1 MKISRHTVLIVDDEP
16 EVLDS
21 LRRILRDQDY
31 RILSTTSPVE
41 ALSMIEGGGI
51 DVLISDIDMPG
62 MTGIELVARVRQ
74 SYPDVVR
81 MLLTGGASL
90 DSALRAINEGEVYR
104 YLTKPWDKAVL
115 RETIRQ
121 ALDRLD
127 ELRRAA
133 GATRAVLLRER
144 MLSELE
150 TMHPGIRTVTLD
162 GTDYPLDLDRLDGV
176 AATLAS
182 PTLRT
187 FFSR

>member
-1 MKISRHTVLIVDDEP
+1 MKLSRHTVLIVDDEP

-41 ALSMIEGGGI
+41 ALSLIEGGGI

-62 MTGIELVARVRQ
+62 MSGIELVARVRQ

-133 GATRAVLLRER
+133 SAGRAVLLRER
-144 MLSELE
+144 LLSELAA
-150 TMHPGIRTVTLD
+150 MHPGIREVTLD
-162 GTDYPLDLDRLDGV
+162 GGDYVLELGRLDGV
-176 AATLAS
+176 AASLAS
-182 PTLRT
+182 PMLRT

>member
-1 MKISRHTVLIVDDEP
+1 MKVSRHTVLIVDDEA

-31 RILSTTSPVE
+31 RILSTTSPLE
-41 ALSMIEGGGI
+41 ALSIIEGGSI
-51 DVLISDIDMPG
+51 DVLISDIDMPE
-62 MTGIELVARVRQ
+62 MTGIELVARVRRL
-74 SYPDVVR
+74 YPDVVR

-121 ALDRLD
+121 ALDHLD

-133 GATRAVLLRER
+133 VAMRAVQLRER
-144 MLSELE
+144 MLSELASV
-150 TMHPGIRTVTLD
+150 HPGIRTVNLE
-162 GTDYPLDLDRLDGV
+162 GGDYILDLDRLDTVLSSLGS
-176 AATLAS
+176 LA
-182 PTLRT
+182 LRH
-187 FFSR
+187 FFGR

>member
-1 MKISRHTVLIVDDEP
+1 MKGAQHTVLLVDDEP

-21 LRRILRDQDY
+21 LRRILRAEDY
-31 RILSTTSPVE
+31 RILSTTSPLE
-41 ALSMIEGGGI
+41 ALAIMEGGGI
-51 DVLISDIDMPG
+51 DVLISDIDMPEMSG
-62 MTGIELVARVRQ
+62 TELVARVRQ
-74 SYPDVVR
+74 SFPEVVR

-90 DSALRAINEGEVYR
+90 DSAIRAINEGEVYR

-133 GATRAVLLRER
+133 VATRAVQLRER

-150 TMHPGIRTVTLD
+150 SVHPGIRTVALEGD
-162 GTDYPLDLDRLDGV
+162 DYLLDLDRQDALV
-176 AATLAS
+176 ASLGTLA
-182 PTLRT
+182 LRH
-187 FFSR
+187 FFGR